1 MPGSQV
7 LLAVA
12 GNIGSGK
19 TTLTRLMATSLGYQ
33 PLFEPSD
40 ENPYLSDFYQ
50 DMSRYALPLQLRF
63 LADRVEQMRLLAERS
78 ISAVQDR
85 TCYEDVEIFARNLHE
100 DGKMDDRDWGTYGRV
115 ARPLLAGLPV
125 PDLLVYLQKTPET
138 CAAAVKQRGRDFEQA
153 LPPDYLSQLGARYDA
168 WFEAYDRG
176 PKLRIVG
183 DTLDV
188 LERPEDLARVV
199 DQVRQA
205 LPQRLLAF

>member
-1 MPGSQV
+1 MSDGQI

-19 TTLTRLMATSLGYQ
+19 TTLTRLMASSLGFQ

-63 LADRVEQMRLLAERS
+63 LADRVEQMRQLAERN

-100 DGKMDDRDWGTYGRV
+100 DGKMDERDWGTYGRV

-138 CAAAVKQRGRDFEQA
+138 CASAVRKRGREFEQS
-153 LPPDYLSQLGARYDA
+153 LPDDYLSKLGARYDQ
-168 WFEAYDRG
+168 WFDNYDRG

-183 DTLDV
+183 DALDV
-188 LERPEDLARVV
+188 LERPEDLRGVV
-199 DQVRQA
+199 ESVRQA
-205 LPQRLLAF
+205 LPQRVLAF

>member
-1 MPGSQV
+1 MPDSQV

-19 TTLTRLMATSLGYQ
+19 TTLTRLMASALGFH

-50 DMSRYALPLQLRF
+50 DMARYALPLQLRF
-63 LADRVEQMRLLAERS
+63 LADRVEQMRQLEERD

-85 TCYEDVEIFARNLHE
+85 TCYEDAEIFARNLYD
-100 DGKMDDRDWGTYGRV
+100 DGKMDGRDWGTYGRV

-138 CAAAVKQRGRDFEQA
+138 CANAVRQRGRDFEQS
-153 LPPDYLSQLGARYDA
+153 LPEDYLSRLGERYDE
-168 WFEAYDRG
+168 WFDRYDRG
-176 PKLRIVG
+176 PKLRIIG
-183 DTLDV
+183 DALDV
-188 LERPEDLARVV
+188 LERPEDLQGVIES
-199 DQVRQA
+199 VRQA